1 MSEAPH
7 ACRDAWLPLRDL
19 GPELADCTALAGLL
33 GQIAPE
39 LPPVAVQGCARPSAL
54 PPQIVALPPRWPA
67 CLARCACGSARVL
80 VCATAALHRRAC
92 PRSAKSMS
100 TRSNLCVLESAFA
113 LRRASLPGCSR
124 GSQGLR
130 REPSVLA
137 RAERLLGAAA
147 ALTREPLPPARA
159 LAEGNVPLNA
169 ALLAALFRARPALDA
184 LAAAD
189 ERSQLAAWLEECSLE
204 ARPCGVGCGLRVWDS
219 RMSTRAPGTKRAGG
233 GRQARAGVLCFHQA
247 LERAATHVC

>member
-1 MSEAPH
+1 MRTPFSLATPDCGIAP
-7 ACRDAWLPLRDL
+7 
-19 GPELADCTALAGLL
+19 ALAGLP
-33 GQIAPE
+33 GQMRLRQCEGA
-39 LPPVAVQGCARPSAL
+39 G
-54 PPQIVALPPRWPA
+54 
-67 CLARCACGSARVL
+67 
-80 VCATAALHRRAC
+80 VCYSSFAQTRC